1 MDKLLFSKTHE
12 WVKIKG
18 REAEIG
24 ISEYASHSLGDV
36 VFVDL
41 PALGS
46 TFAAEAEFGA
56 IESVKAA
63 SELMMPVAGSVIA
76 VNKALVDHPE
86 MINQDPMGT
95 WLIKVSLADP
105 VDFSKLLS
113 EADYARSH
121 H

>member
-18 REAEIG
+18 GEAEIG

-41 PALGS
+41 PAIGAS
-46 TFAAEAEFGA
+46 FAAEAEFGA

-63 SELMMPVAGSVIA
+63 SELMMPVAGKVIA
-76 VNKALVDHPE
+76 INEALVDHPE
-86 MINQDPMGT
+86 LINQDPMGT
-95 WLIKVSLADP
+95 WLIKVLLTGP
-105 VDFSKLLS
+105 VDASKLLN
-113 EADYARSH
+113 EADYAHSH
-121 H
+121 E